1 MIFYMAAKSHF
12 TADLNSLA
20 IDAAASPL
28 PPPFLPWMMPNVSS
42 CHQVCLWDACL
53 AVLFE
58 TVGCS
63 DVHRRADA
71 MCLCTRALGACVD
84 AVVKMGGNFAAA
96 GGEDTQGRT
105 RSPWHIEACIHFLAG
120 VPAVI
125 SAAVAAGDV
134 DDDKMVAACRVMEE
148 WMCDDAACVALVWL
162 FALPAAGV
170 KFNMKINL

>member
-1 MIFYMAAKSHF
+1 MIFYISAASLF

-20 IDAAASPL
+20 IDAAAAPL

-42 CHQVCLWDACL
+42 CHHVCLWDTCL

-58 TVGCS
+58 AVGSS
-63 DVHRRADA
+63 DVHGRAHK

-84 AVVKMGGNFAAA
+84 AVVTMGGNFAAA

-148 WMCDDAACVALVWL
+148 WMCDDAGCVALVWL

-170 KFNMKINL
+170 KFPRMQI